1 MKYCTRNELANYV
14 WKDRFIGEVQVTNGM
29 FHLGLDNVT
38 ILPENSTN
46 RDIREMRANEL
57 LFTIENANILTLIE
71 EGYKVYDADG
81 NLQNAFLDKEVEKD
95 KILEVLHTFAG
106 GNIYSLKQ
114 DGNLYVFEIDAND
127 HTYVLKVEGT
137 GNVEEWDRYL
147 TKDMGF

>member
-1 MKYCTRNELANYV
+1 MKYCTRNELANFV
-14 WKDRFIGEVQVTNGM
+14 WKDSFIGEVQVTNGM

-127 HTYVLKVEGT
+127 HTYVLNVEGT

>member
-1 MKYCTRNELANYV
+1 MKYCTRNELANFV
-14 WKDRFIGEVQVTNGM
+14 WKDSFIGEVQVTNGM

-106 GNIYSLKQ
+106 
-114 DGNLYVFEIDAND
+114 EIFI
-127 HTYVLKVEGT
+127 L
-137 GNVEEWDRYL
+137 
-147 TKDMGF
+147 

>member
-1 MKYCTRNELANYV
+1 M
-14 WKDRFIGEVQVTNGM
+14 
-29 FHLGLDNVT
+29 
-38 ILPENSTN
+38 
-46 RDIREMRANEL
+46 
-57 LFTIENANILTLIE
+57 IE